1 MDDPLPKRRPR
12 KLGRART
19 VAWWLDRSFRIPGTR
34 LRFGL
39 DPVLGLLP
47 AGGDVV
53 AAIGSGYILYVA
65 WLNGAPRGM
74 IGRMLA
80 NVLVDT
86 LLGTVP
92 VLGDLFD
99 AGWQAN
105 ARNVAM
111 LEGWLDAEGPQR
123 RHGLALLVGIVLALA
138 ALLSGVIGVV
148 WWTADR
154 LFGS

>member
-1 MDDPLPKRRPR
+1 
-12 KLGRART
+12 
-19 VAWWLDRSFRIPGTR
+19 
-34 LRFGL
+34 
-39 DPVLGLLP
+39 
-47 AGGDVV
+47 
-53 AAIGSGYILYVA
+53 
-65 WLNGAPRGM
+65 M

-138 ALLSGVIGVV
+138 VLLSGVIGVV